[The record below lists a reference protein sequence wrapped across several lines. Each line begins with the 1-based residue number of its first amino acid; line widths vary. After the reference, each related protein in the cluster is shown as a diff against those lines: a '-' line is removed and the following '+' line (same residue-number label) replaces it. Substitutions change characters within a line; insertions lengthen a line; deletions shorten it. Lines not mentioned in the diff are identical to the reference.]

1 MPNLTLERTVRNQPF
16 QESAITKSTYVQSD
30 VIPEARSD
38 LKVSMGSSDK
48 KILKEFQQIQADKK
62 HYEKTLV
69 SFDDKST
76 TIDSTELRPVEETI
90 EFFERLK
97 GQQQTPEQLT
107 SKKLSVKLPSPM
119 GMGQPL
125 QIAKM
130 KATNDSAVSDK
141 ALVVAKALPTQPT
154 KASILDAV
162 NDFFQEWIV
171 QPFKKLFGLEDA
183 PKIAELEISPYRR
196 MAETRHAEF
205 LEKFEKELEKMQE
218 RITEEVAKSK
228 DVKSQEVFL
237 RLQWIRLVKMMIE
250 YQEEQ
255 MKAISDMVMHQQMK
269 MQDRQKE
276 TTRMNDSLSD
286 TEDRMKPM
294 AWIGD
299 TASTVRLVAG
309 SISGAMFVASCAIT
323 AMTGGFGAVPM
334 AAIAGIGAFSSVV
347 GSIANAADGFA
358 TIRKGSLQYDFDQL
372 IGKLQSWQHEDDC
385 ISTAIEEEMNDLALK
400 LDVVQK
406 LWDDLIQNAKRT
418 DQVMSKTHR

>member
-162 NDFFQEWIV
+162 NDCFQEWIV